1 MFSSPKDLRH
11 QCTVRCPPPTF
22 PQTSATLS
30 ILTTPHKVIRHTDSA
45 RPCGKTLNPAL
56 HRPQRETKGTKCSGT
71 LPDPHSH
78 VEERPFQGRVQG
90 TRSDRALAPVVVLAR
105 SPQRR
110 VKRFW
115 RNRAL
120 APVALHPTGT
130 LNSLTKTHT
139 LPHLAPTVREPD
151 SYGHTRDASRNPPRL
166 ESGDS

>member
-1 MFSSPKDLRH
+1 MH
-11 QCTVRCPPPTF
+11 CPLITAHFPANFCHCFNTNHPTQGHPSHRF
-22 PQTSATLS
+22 RQA
-30 ILTTPHKVIRHTDSA
+30 VW
-45 RPCGKTLNPAL
+45 KTLNPAL

-90 TRSDRALAPVVVLAR
+90 TRNDRALAPVVVLAR